1 MPAQPPAE
9 APFEAFAKCGDRLL
23 LIGGNAM
30 IGYGSE
36 RLTQDCDCAVIAEDE
51 RMVAAVLQPLGY
63 LFKER
68 FSTFARYAH
77 LGARRPV
84 VDVML
89 LNKATFDKLRAQ
101 SREIDMGGTALR
113 VPKPLHLVA
122 LKLHALKQNP
132 KRLGKDW
139 EDIQYLLTHY
149 EWTAEELS
157 ELVERYASAESREM
171 LRQAGF
177 L

>member
-1 MPAQPPAE
+1 MPSRPPAE

-30 IGYGSE
+30 IAYGSD
-36 RLTQDCDCAVIAEDE
+36 RLTQDCDCAVVTEDE
-51 RMVAAVLQPLGY
+51 RLVAAMLQPLGY

-68 FSTFARYAH
+68 FSTFARYVH
-77 LGARRPV
+77 LGGSRPV

-89 LNKATFDKLRAQ
+89 LPRETFTKLSAESQQIELDGVPMRA
-101 SREIDMGGTALR
+101 
-113 VPKPLHLVA
+113 PKPLHLVA

-132 KRLGKDW
+132 KRVGKDW
-139 EDIQYLLTHY
+139 ADICHLLRT
-149 EWTAEELS
+149 TAWAPGELKL
-157 ELVERYASAESREM
+157 LVERYASAETVTM
-171 LRQAGF
+171 LRDEHF

>member
-1 MPAQPPAE
+1 MSAQPPAE

-36 RLTQDCDCAVIAEDE
+36 RLTQDCDCAVIASDE
-51 RMVAAVLQPLGY
+51 RLVAVVLQPLGY

-68 FSTFARYAH
+68 FPNFARYAH
-77 LGARRPV
+77 LGGRRPV

-89 LNKATFDKLRAQ
+89 LNASTFEKLRAQ
-101 SREIDMGGTALR
+101 SRAIDMGGVVLHA
-113 VPKPLHLVA
+113 PKPLHLVA

-139 EDIQYLLTHY
+139 EDIQYLLSHY
-149 EWTAEELS
+149 EWTVEELV

-171 LRQAGF
+171 LRHAGF

>member
-1 MPAQPPAE
+1 MND
-9 APFEAFAKCGDRLL
+9 APGMSVESNSKAAPGNPLAFQDPLHLL
-23 LIGGNAM
+23 RRRT
-30 IGYGSE
+30 E
-36 RLTQDCDCAVIAEDE
+36 
-51 RMVAAVLQPLGY
+51 
-63 LFKER
+63 
-68 FSTFARYAH
+68 
-77 LGARRPV
+77 GARRPV

>member
-1 MPAQPPAE
+1 MPSQPPAE
-9 APFEAFAKCGDRLL
+9 APFDAFAKCGDRLL

-51 RMVAAVLQPLGY
+51 RLVAAALQPLGY
-63 LFKER
+63 LFTER
-68 FSTFARYAH
+68 FGSFARYAH
-77 LGARRPV
+77 LGLRRPV

-89 LNKATFDKLRAQ
+89 LNASTFQKLRAE
-101 SREIDMGGTALR
+101 SREVEVGGIVLHA
-113 VPKPLHLVA
+113 PKPLHLVA

-132 KRLGKDW
+132 ERLGKDW
-139 EDIQYLLTHY
+139 GDIHFLLTHFA
-149 EWTAEELS
+149 WTTEELA
-157 ELVERYASAESREM
+157 ELAERYASADTLDM
-171 LRQAGF
+171 LRKAGF